1 MSVQAHTVL
10 SDALTLT
17 PLSKAGAVEIGNLDL
32 SRPLT
37 AETVAALRRVLLD
50 YPVLIFRGQSLSKD
64 AQATFSAQFGE
75 LEGHIGKFSDG
86 STFPLVHTLT
96 NLDGEGNVINMDV
109 AKLNYF
115 WHTDKSYHAVPS
127 FVTILH
133 ALAVPPEGGDTQFS
147 NARMAYAAL
156 SPAMKARLEGLMTV
170 HDWVASRLNSGTS
183 PATEEQK
190 QARPPVSHPLV
201 RTQPETGEKSLYLG
215 VHVSHIEGMERAE
228 STALLAELTRHIGE
242 ERFPYTHRWRVGDV
256 VMWDN
261 RCLHHRALD
270 NYDIA
275 AYPRELN
282 RTVVVGTRPV

>member
-1 MSVQAHTVL
+1 
-10 SDALTLT
+10 
-17 PLSKAGAVEIGNLDL
+17 
-32 SRPLT
+32 
-37 AETVAALRRVLLD
+37 
-50 YPVLIFRGQSLSKD
+50 
-64 AQATFSAQFGE
+64 
-75 LEGHIGKFSDG
+75 
-86 STFPLVHTLT
+86 
-96 NLDGEGNVINMDV
+96 MDV

-201 RTQPETGEKSLYLG
+201 RTHPETGEKSLYLG

>member
-1 MSVQAHTVL
+1 MSVQAHIVL

-17 PLSKAGAVEIGNLDL
+17 PLSKAGAAEIGNLDL

-37 AETVAALRRVLLD
+37 PETVAATRRVLLD

-64 AQATFSAQFGE
+64 AQAAFSAQFGE
-75 LEGHIGKFSDG
+75 LEGHIGKLSDG
-86 STFPLVHTLT
+86 SIFPLVHTLT
-96 NLDGEGNVINMDV
+96 NLDGAGNVINMDV

-156 SPAMKARLEGLMTV
+156 SPAMKARIDGLMAV
-170 HDWVASRLNSGTS
+170 HDWAASRINSGTS

-190 QARPPVSHPLV
+190 RARPPVFHPLV
-201 RTQPETGEKSLYLG
+201 RTHPETSEKSLYLG
-215 VHVSHIEGMERAE
+215 VHVSHIEGMSKVE
-228 STALLAELTRHIGE
+228 SAALLADLTQHFKE
-242 ERFPYTHRWRVGDV
+242 KRFTYTHRWKVGDV
-256 VMWDN
+256 VM
-261 RCLHHRALD
+261 
-270 NYDIA
+270 
-275 AYPRELN
+275 
-282 RTVVVGTRPV
+282 

>member
-64 AQATFSAQFGE
+64 AQAAFSAQFRE
-75 LEGHIGKFSDG
+75 LEGHIGKLSDG
-86 STFPLVHTLT
+86 SIFPLVHTLT
-96 NLDGEGNVINMDV
+96 NLDGAGNVINMDV

-201 RTQPETGEKSLYLG
+201 RTHPETGEKSLYLG